1 VKVLL
6 AVDRSKATDAA
17 VAFVAKVFSPH
28 VDGAVAITLFHVAE
42 SLRDE
47 MLPASRDDV
56 RAAELQK
63 VMEHLDAERK
73 QEGERLLD
81 AQRQALLDAGLAEA
95 DIERKLVTRESLP
108 GAGKVM
114 ASLAIIE
121 EMKAGAYDVVC
132 LGRRGA
138 SGAAGS
144 FLGSVAEKVLREAR
158 GRTVWVVD

>member
-1 VKVLL
+1 MKVLL
-6 AVDRSKATDAA
+6 AVDRSKATDVA
-17 VAFVAKVFSPH
+17 VAFVAKVFAPH
-28 VDGAVAITLFHVAE
+28 VEGAAAITLFHVAE

-47 MLPASRDDV
+47 MLTFTHDAV
-56 RAAELQK
+56 RADELHK
-63 VMEHLDAERK
+63 VMEHIEAERK
-73 QEGERLLD
+73 QEGERLLER
-81 AQRQALLDAGLAEA
+81 QRQALMDASIAEA

-121 EMKAGAYDVVC
+121 EMKAGDYDVVC

-138 SGAAGS
+138 SGAEGS